1 MHITSDNNFII
12 GFSKTRVGIHRVIR
26 VPGNYLAPEGQGF
39 QG

>member
-26 VPGNYLAPEGQGF
+26 VPVN
-39 QG
+39 